1 MSLPLTL
8 PVIQNWSCHNCG
20 GCCRQHQIEITAE
33 ERQRILNQKWEGSD
47 WLAAGQP
54 LLRETGAGRRRRYFL
69 AHQPDG
75 ACAFLDEKGLCR
87 IHAKFGEA
95 AKPLACRIYP
105 YAFHPAGKR
114 ITVSLR
120 FSCPSVVA
128 NRGRPVALARDELN
142 QMARLVVPEHADRL
156 PPPRITDRQKLNW
169 PDVMQVL
176 GVLDRLIAPARR
188 PFALRVHQMLQL
200 VELLGSARLDQIQD
214 DRLEEFLELI
224 EQTVLEEPLPAVAAP
239 SPAAAVQFRLLAAQY
254 ARCDTAAD
262 VARGW
267 KGRWELLSAALRF
280 ARGRG
285 LIPKL
290 QADFKDVPFDALESP
305 FGAIP
310 PEVDEI
316 LTRYLRVKLQ
326 GLHFCGAACFGL
338 PLIEGWQAQ
347 LLILPVVCWIARWL
361 AAGEG
366 RSVWTTEDFSRA
378 LAVADHHHGFTPIFG
393 TAAFRRRTRSLAR
406 SGEIIRLLQ
415 WYSRPE

>member
-33 ERQRILNQKWEGSD
+33 ERQRILDQKWEGSD

-54 LLRETGAGRRRRYFL
+54 LLRETGSWGRRRYFL

-120 FSCPSVVA
+120 FSCPSAVA
-128 NRGRPVALARDELN
+128 NRGRPIALARDELN

-156 PPPRITDRQKLNW
+156 PPPRIMDRQKLNW

-176 GVLDRLIAPARR
+176 GALDRIIAPVRR
-188 PFALRVHQMLQL
+188 PFAQRVYQTLL
-200 VELLGSARLDQIQD
+200 LLELLGSARLDQIQD
-214 DRLEEFLELI
+214 DRMEEFLELI
-224 EQTVLEEPLPAVAAP
+224 EETVMQEPLPAVTAP

-267 KGRWELLSAALRF
+267 IGRWELLTAALRF

-290 QADFKDVPFDALESP
+290 QSVFKDVPFDALEPP

-310 PEVDEI
+310 AEADEI

-366 RSVWTTEDFSRA
+366 RSMWITEDFSRA

-406 SGEIIRLLQ
+406 SGGITRLLQ